1 MKALVTG
8 GGGFIGRHVVQALA
22 AAGAQVRCLAGPPGS
37 GLAAPT
43 GATETFEAD
52 IRDTHTLQEHA
63 AESDVV
69 VHLAGPPSVAGSYA
83 DPCEYVRVHVEGTAC
98 VLEASRRAS
107 VAHVVYMS
115 SAEVYG
121 APDSNPVDED
131 HPARPRSPYGAAK
144 AGAEALVEAYQR
156 CYGRSAVVLRPFSVY
171 GPGAS
176 PQSLIGR
183 ILSQLRSGE
192 DVVVQDLRPVR
203 DYCFVTDVARAVVL
217 ASSAH
222 GEHGV
227 FNIGSMEGTSVAA
240 IASLLKAASGTN
252 ARIIED
258 ASRRRRSDVLQLVAD
273 NRRAKLA
280 LGWQPEVE
288 LTDGLRSVWRGD
300 AACGS

>member
-1 MKALVTG
+1 MRALVTG

-22 AAGAQVRCLAGPPGS
+22 AAGAHVRCLTGPAGS
-37 GLAAPT
+37 GLRAPA
-43 GATETFEAD
+43 GAVETFEAD
-52 IRDTHTLQEHA
+52 IRDTHTLLEHA

-69 VHLAGPPSVAGSYA
+69 VHLAGPPSVAQSFA
-83 DPCEYVRVHVEGTAC
+83 DPRGYVRVHVEGTAC
-98 VLEASRRAS
+98 VLEASRRARVS
-107 VAHVVYMS
+107 HVVYVS
-115 SAEVYG
+115 SAEIYG
-121 APDSNPVDED
+121 VPGSNPVDED

-144 AGAEALVEAYQR
+144 AGAEALVEAYCR
-156 CYGRSAVVLRPFSVY
+156 CYGQSGVVLRPFSVY

-183 ILSQLRSGE
+183 ILSQLRAGG

-203 DYCFVTDVARAVVL
+203 DYCFVSDVARAVVL
-217 ASSAH
+217 ACSSR
-222 GEHGV
+222 GEHRV
-227 FNIGSMEGTSVAA
+227 FNIGSMAGTSVAT
-240 IASLLKAASGTN
+240 IADLLKAAAGTD

-258 ASRRRRSDVLQLVAD
+258 GSQRRRSDVLQLVAD

-288 LTDGLRSVWRGD
+288 LAEGLRSVWCGD